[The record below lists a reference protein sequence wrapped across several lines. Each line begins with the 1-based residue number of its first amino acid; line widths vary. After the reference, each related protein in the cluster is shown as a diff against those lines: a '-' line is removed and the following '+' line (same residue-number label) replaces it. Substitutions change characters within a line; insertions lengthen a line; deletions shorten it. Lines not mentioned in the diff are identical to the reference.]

1 MFNVDKRDKDK
12 SRTTLW
18 LLLFLCRHAYEE
30 MVSQSPREC
39 ISTVPLLQGLCVG
52 VEEISDRRTSQR
64 TWGMGKEE
72 RVFKSGWFK
81 SEHLKVHYPVI

>member
-39 ISTVPLLQGLCVG
+39 ISTVPLLQGLYVG
-52 VEEISDRRTSQR
+52 VEEILFVEEVKELEE
-64 TWGMGKEE
+64 WGKRNACSS
-72 RVFKSGWFK
+72 RVD
-81 SEHLKVHYPVI
+81 LRANI